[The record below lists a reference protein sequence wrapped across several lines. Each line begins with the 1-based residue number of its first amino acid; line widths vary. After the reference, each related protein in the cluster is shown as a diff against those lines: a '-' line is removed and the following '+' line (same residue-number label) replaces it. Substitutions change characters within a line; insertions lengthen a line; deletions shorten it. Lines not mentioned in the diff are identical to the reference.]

1 MFPTRFHPATGPTGI
16 PHSERALDF
25 RRCAT
30 HRALRIRLSCV
41 GALVVALGGCA
52 AEPPSKGPVK
62 DITPLQALEKDTV
75 GDQVRWG
82 GPILTVEPKQ
92 DKTCFRMLSF
102 FLGANGEPHLQ
113 NQPQGHF
120 LACAKGYY
128 DSAIYAPRRTMTVVG
143 TLGPPLTVKVNGVEH
158 QVATVNVEAVKLWP
172 APPPRAVVIYTD
184 PWYGP
189 CCAPYAAYPYPYG
202 GVYYTYPP

>member
-1 MFPTRFHPATGPTGI
+1 MW
-16 PHSERALDF
+16 
-25 RRCAT
+25 
-30 HRALRIRLSCV
+30 IRLV
-41 GALVVALGGCA
+41 WAGALTAALAGCA
-52 AEPPSKGPVK
+52 AEPPAKGPVK
-62 DITPLQALEKDTV
+62 SITPEQALEKSAV

-82 GPILTVEPKQ
+82 GPILSVDPQQ

-128 DSAIYAPRRTMTVVG
+128 DPAIYAPRRTMTVVG
-143 TLGPPLTVKVNGVEH
+143 IVGQPQTVEVRNVAH
-158 QVATVNVEAVKLWP
+158 QVATLEVEAVKLWP
-172 APPPRAVVIYTD
+172 APPTVIMYGD

-189 CCAPYAAYPYPYG
+189 CCAPFAPYPYPYG
-202 GVYYTYPP
+202 GGFYVYRRW